1 MNQKLIIEK
10 NFNLALE
17 NHQKNNLQIAER
29 IYKKILK
36 INPNHFQ
43 SICFLGTLSIQTKN
57 FERAKQL
64 FYKAIEIQPNNAN

>member
-17 NHQKNNLQIAER
+17 NHQKNNLQNAEL

-43 SICFLGTLSIQTKN
+43 SICFLGTLSMQIKN
-57 FERAKQL
+57 FERAK
-64 FYKAIEIQPNNAN
+64 

>member
-10 NFNLALE
+10 TFNLTLE
-17 NHQKNNLQIAER
+17 NHQKNNLQNAER

-43 SICFLGTLSIQTKN
+43 SICFLGTLSIQIKN
-57 FERAKQL
+57 FERAK
-64 FYKAIEIQPNNAN
+64 

>member
-10 NFNLALE
+10 NFNLAFE

-43 SICFLGTLSIQTKN
+43 SICFLGTLSTQTKN